1 MVTTEPPRIEFPC
14 AYPIKVLGRN
24 ADDFQAVVL
33 EIFERHAAGFSEEMI
48 AVRLSSAGRFCA
60 LTIVIEATGPQQLEA
75 LHRDLMASGRVQ
87 MVL

>member
-1 MVTTEPPRIEFPC
+1 MDVDPPRIAFPC

-33 EIFERHAAGFSEEMI
+33 EIFERHAAGFSEQ
-48 AVRLSSAGRFCA
+48 AVSVRMSSAARFCA
-60 LTIVIEATGPQQLEA
+60 LTIVIEATGPQQLDA